1 MLRVGR
7 QPLIHDLKKLC
18 LPFFQRIQ
26 LLFTTNSFFLLLIFF
41 CVLLLPWLVLFLFCF
56 PNVFQL
62 GLCCKSCYPTLS
74 QRNLAF
80 DLRNFLF
87 FSTFFFPSSIPVYSC
102 AIVSGL
108 FQIPR
113 STLSIS
119 LFFFSGIVTPLLTA
133 ARFIN
138 SFYFSSLLISRS
150 SLSCLWPFICLI
162 NYPLFSPFLSQL
174 PPHNYRFPFS

>member
-1 MLRVGR
+1 M
-7 QPLIHDLKKLC
+7 
-18 LPFFQRIQ
+18 
-26 LLFTTNSFFLLLIFF
+26 
-41 CVLLLPWLVLFLFCF
+41 LLLPWLVLFLFCF

-80 DLRNFLF
+80 DLRNFLLF
-87 FSTFFFPSSIPVYSC
+87 FTFFFSFFYSC
-102 AIVSGL
+102 IFMCYSLWLV
-108 FQIPR
+108 QIPR
-113 STLSIS
+113 LTLSIS

-138 SFYFSSLLISRS
+138 SFYFSSLLILRS

-162 NYPLFSPFLSQL
+162 DYPLFSLFLLSTT
-174 PPHNYRFPFS
+174 SS